1 MEIIKV
7 ENLRKYFP
15 VQKSFIEV
23 LLSKRLE
30 FVKAV
35 DGVSFEIKKGEV
47 LALVGESGCGKTT
60 TGRILVGLEQPTD
73 GRIYFKGKD
82 ITKLS
87 GEESRSIR
95 RHIQM
100 IFQDPYAS
108 LNPKMTIGEH
118 LEEPLLIHDLASKDE
133 AKEMAIQMLERVG
146 LIPAEEFYSRLP
158 YQLSGG
164 QRQRVAIARAMILK
178 PEFVVADEPV
188 SMIDVSLR
196 ASILELLMSFKNEYQ
211 LSMLFI
217 THDLSVAKLVGDKIA
232 VMYLGK
238 IVEIG
243 RVEDVINNP
252 KHPYTAALLSA
263 VPSFIKRRFKVEIR
277 GDVPDPK
284 NPPSGCRF
292 HPRCP
297 FAKDVCKREE
307 PKLVEVEPEH
317 YVACHYPIEDD
328 DLRRLKLEE
337 SFWELRS

>member
-47 LALVGESGCGKTT
+47 LALVGESGFGKTT

>member
-1 MEIIKV
+1 
-7 ENLRKYFP
+7 
-15 VQKSFIEV
+15 
-23 LLSKRLE
+23 
-30 FVKAV
+30 
-35 DGVSFEIKKGEV
+35 
-47 LALVGESGCGKTT
+47 LVGESGCGKTT